1 MATTMAKADVRF
13 ERVAGNIGA
22 RVRGVD
28 PAALPPPATIE
39 KLRDAVHEFGVLFLE
54 FDHAIDDAEF
64 RRIAGL
70 FGEPEDGYALRPR
83 DVESPVIDSALTP
96 MDNFRINYW
105 HTDGSTLECPPQTA
119 ILTPVE
125 VPEYGGDTMW
135 ASMYAAWEDLS
146 SHYQRLLDGLEA
158 RHSTKKLPFLDQS
171 HSAMHP
177 VVLRDPVTQRKMLY
191 VNSNYTEC
199 IVGMKEHEGESLL
212 RMLYEHVN
220 TPEFHVRLRWRV
232 GTVAVWDERATQHR
246 GVADFVG
253 TRKLRRLTFPGG
265 RPTA

>member
-1 MATTMAKADVRF
+1 MIKLTRLADYGIVLLENMTRHWATGADLKGAVRLAAGEVSGALVASLLALMA
-13 ERVAGNIGA
+13 
-22 RVRGVD
+22 
-28 PAALPPPATIE
+28 
-39 KLRDAVHEFGVLFLE
+39 AVTPFLFLGGTALLFFKE
-54 FDHAIDDAEF
+54 FILTIVFAT
-64 RRIAGL
+64 IAGL
-70 FGEPEDGYALRPR
+70 LAAFAVIPALWPKVAHFVSNDKIQEGRFLR
-83 DVESPVIDSALTP
+83 WLTL
-96 MDNFRINYW
+96 R
-105 HTDGSTLECPPQTA
+105 
-119 ILTPVE
+119 
-125 VPEYGGDTMW
+125 
-135 ASMYAAWEDLS
+135 
-146 SHYQRLLDGLEA
+146 YQRLLDGLEA

-199 IVGMKEHEGESLL
+199 IVGMKEHESESLL